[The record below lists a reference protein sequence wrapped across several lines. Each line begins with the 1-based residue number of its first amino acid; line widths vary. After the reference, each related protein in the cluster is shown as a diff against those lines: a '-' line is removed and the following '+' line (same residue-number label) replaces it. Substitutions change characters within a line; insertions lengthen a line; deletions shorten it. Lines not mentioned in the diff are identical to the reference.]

1 MKQTITESYFIDQIV
16 GDEYNSIS
24 YDGAKA
30 LYEYFEQLE
39 EATNDPHF
47 SRTPE
52 EIEFDKV
59 EIRCAFSEY
68 DNLDSLLADYDCIK
82 SIGIEYNDII
92 EDLKN
97 RTTVIEIPNSDKI
110 IIEQF

>member
-1 MKQTITESYFIDQIV
+1 MKQSITESYFIDQIV

-30 LYEYFEQLE
+30 LFGYLEKLE
-39 EATNDPHF
+39 ESCWQADN
-47 SRTPE
+47 SN

-59 EIRCAFSEY
+59 EIRCAYTEY

-92 EDLKN
+92 EDLNNK
-97 RTTVIEIPNSDKI
+97 TTVIEIPNSDKI

>member
-1 MKQTITESYFIDQIV
+1 MKQSITESYFVDQIV
-16 GDEYNSIS
+16 GDEYNNMS

-30 LYEYFEQLE
+30 LFDYFLDIE
-39 EATNDPHF
+39 NG
-47 SRTPE
+47 SE

-59 EIRCAFSEY
+59 AIRCAYTEY
-68 DNLDSLLADYDCIK
+68 ENLDSLLADYDSIK
-82 SIGIEYNDII
+82 SIDIEYNDII

-97 RTTVIEIPNSDKI
+97 RTTVIEVPNSDKI

>member
-1 MKQTITESYFIDQIV
+1 MKQTITENYFIDQIV
-16 GDEYNSIS
+16 GDEYNSMS
-24 YDGAKA
+24 YDGAKS
-30 LYEYFEQLE
+30 LYEYFEELE
-39 EATNDPHF
+39 EATG
-47 SRTPE
+47 
-52 EIEFDKV
+52 EIDFDKV

-82 SIGIEYNDII
+82 SI

>member
-1 MKQTITESYFIDQIV
+1 MKQTITEGYFVDQIV
-16 GDEYNSIS
+16 GDEYNNMS

-30 LYEYFEQLE
+30 LFEYLE
-39 EATNDPHF
+39 ELENG
-47 SRTPE
+47 SE

-59 EIRCAFSEY
+59 GIRCAYTEY
-68 DNLDSLLADYDCIK
+68 ENLDSLLADFDFIE
-82 SIGIEYNDII
+82 SIDIEYNDII

-97 RTTVIEIPNSDKI
+97 RTTVIEVPNSDKI